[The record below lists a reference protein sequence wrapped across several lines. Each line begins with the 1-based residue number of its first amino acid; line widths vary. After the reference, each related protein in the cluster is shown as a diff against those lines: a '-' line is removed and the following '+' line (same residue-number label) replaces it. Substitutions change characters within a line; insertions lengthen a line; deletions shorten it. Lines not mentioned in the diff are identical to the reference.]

1 MQGFELERAALEDL
15 IDVLA
20 SKPASKRGDVSGIKP
35 DRGDVILG
43 GALVVAAALDSGG
56 FDGIEV
62 TEAGMREGV
71 FFERLLGG
79 PALFEDVRS
88 ESVENL
94 AHRFNGDT
102 DHVDRVARLSLEMFD
117 GLGSAGL
124 HDHGAAERELLWAAC
139 MLHDIGTA
147 IDYEDHHHHSNYLIL
162 NTGLPGFSAR
172 ELMLVGLV
180 TRYHRKGDPDVSQL
194 RDLALKGDDELLRL
208 LSGIIRLSEQFERS
222 RDGTIRRVSVAPRN
236 GAVVLGT
243 EIDPA
248 RDPSVPIWAA
258 RRNADLLR
266 GRSVARSRSP
276 DAALVDPGRLIAR
289 AVHADARLDRDR
301 PGAARDPPGPGCVE
315 LRHPVGSEHLPARPG
330 GARR

>member
-1 MQGFELERAALEDL
+1 
-15 IDVLA
+15 
-20 SKPASKRGDVSGIKP
+20 
-35 DRGDVILG
+35 
-43 GALVVAAALDSGG
+43 
-56 FDGIEV
+56 
-62 TEAGMREGV
+62 
-71 FFERLLGG
+71 
-79 PALFEDVRS
+79 
-88 ESVENL
+88 VE
-94 AHRFNGDT
+94 
-102 DHVDRVARLSLEMFD
+102 RVAQLSLEMFD
-117 GLGSAGL
+117 GLRSAGL
-124 HDHGAAERELLWAAC
+124 HDQGAVERELLWAAC

-222 RDGTIRRVSVAPRN
+222 RDGTIRRVSVATRN

-258 RRNADLLR
+258 RRNADLLAGAL
-266 GRSVARSRSP
+266 GREVE
-276 DAALVDPGRLIAR
+276 IA
-289 AVHADARLDRDR
+289 
-301 PGAARDPPGPGCVE
+301 
-315 LRHPVGSEHLPARPG
+315 
-330 GARR
+330 